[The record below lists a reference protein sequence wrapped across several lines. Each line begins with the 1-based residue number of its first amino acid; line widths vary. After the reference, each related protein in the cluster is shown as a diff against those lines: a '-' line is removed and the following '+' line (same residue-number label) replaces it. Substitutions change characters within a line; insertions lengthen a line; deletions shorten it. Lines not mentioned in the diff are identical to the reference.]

1 MVEITK
7 DMKVKAIAEDMYD
20 GMTQKEVDAFVLWQ
34 ITASL
39 NQLPDEDVNGMYQE
53 ILSEIQYG

>member
-20 GMTQKEVDAFVLWQ
+20 GMTQNEVDAFVLWQ
-34 ITASL
+34 ISASL
-39 NQLPDEDVNGMYQE
+39 NLLPDEDVNGMYQE